1 MGTVVLRFIAA
12 LALAGLCGSCADQA
26 RVYSLDEASVQ
37 TGVPK
42 IEFVRRG
49 LGSGSVTITMPD
61 GEVLKGEYYVTENA
75 AVAWASEGRF
85 ATAIGYGSGRPV
97 VVNAVGSR
105 GTIMNCEGA
114 IDIGGH
120 GSLICQPGGQRYR
133 MMI

>member
-85 ATAIGYGSGRPV
+85 A
-97 VVNAVGSR
+97 SR